1 MRMIKIKWLYI
12 PSAVINVPYVAVLVE
27 IFEVVTLETIED
39 YVMLAAGAV
48 TKQTDEVRKT
58 ESVLTHA
65 CQRYRPHTT
74 AETSPRMTLNL
85 SRCLP
90 KVRRFDMRLGA
101 SQSSSS
107 YFSFGREGSP
117 VGRGS

>member
-1 MRMIKIKWLYI
+1 MINIEWLNI
-12 PSAVINVPYVAVLVE
+12 PSVVVNVPYVAILVE
-27 IFEVVTLETIED
+27 IFEVVTLGTIEE

-74 AETSPRMTLNL
+74 AETSPRMALNL
-85 SRCLP
+85 SRCLA
-90 KVRRFDMRLGA
+90 KVRRFDMGLGA
-101 SQSSSS
+101 S
-107 YFSFGREGSP
+107 
-117 VGRGS
+117 